1 MIFSSRSGVY
11 MYKLISVSFSRR
23 ESAYLVSTEPSQAST
38 LELAHS
44 IADHSPNH
52 WRQASTSKKQLS
64 RLHLCAGL
72 QATFTNFLAP
82 RVLFR
87 LQLRVSKLSNSSCSY
102 WKLRS
107 ILGVHIAQGAHVLLC
122 YLLQNPAAPPARVLR
137 QIKPK
142 PPLNFSLYEPRS
154 LPLILDRTKI
164 RSEDPPSKPSSP
176 KSIDREAFSHWASY
190 KPWPETFKPVQF
202 KNRKTTFSFD
212 CRRPT
217 HRGLLGLLQME
228 LRAR

>member
-11 MYKLISVSFSRR
+11 MYKLMSVSFSRR

-64 RLHLCAGL
+64 RVHLCAGF
-72 QATFTNFLAP
+72 QATFSNFLASSHATP

-87 LQLRVSKLSNSSCSY
+87 LQLRASKLSNSSCSC
-102 WKLRS
+102 WKRRS
-107 ILGVHIAQGAHVLLC
+107 ILALHIAQGAHVLLC

-137 QIKPK
+137 QLKPK
-142 PPLNFSLYEPRS
+142 PPLNFSLCEPRS
-154 LPLILDRTKI
+154 LPLILERTKI

-176 KSIDREAFSHWASY
+176 KSIDREAFQTLS
-190 KPWPETFKPVQF
+190 
-202 KNRKTTFSFD
+202 
-212 CRRPT
+212 
-217 HRGLLGLLQME
+217 
-228 LRAR
+228 

>member
-11 MYKLISVSFSRR
+11 MYKLMSVSFSRR

-64 RLHLCAGL
+64 RVHLCAGF
-72 QATFTNFLAP
+72 QATFTNFFASSHATP

-87 LQLRVSKLSNSSCSY
+87 LQLRASKLSNSSCSC
-102 WKLRS
+102 WKRRS
-107 ILGVHIAQGAHVLLC
+107 ILALHIAQGAHVLLC
-122 YLLQNPAAPPARVLR
+122 YLLQIPAAPPARVLR
-137 QIKPK
+137 QLKPK

-154 LPLILDRTKI
+154 LPLILERTKI

-176 KSIDREAFSHWASY
+176 KSIDREAFQTLS
-190 KPWPETFKPVQF
+190 
-202 KNRKTTFSFD
+202 
-212 CRRPT
+212 
-217 HRGLLGLLQME
+217 
-228 LRAR
+228 